1 MFGEKHDLVSELPEH
16 RERILE
22 LKATDRQFGKLYDE
36 YHELDNE
43 IWSMEEGIETPSDE
57 KETALSQGSAVQ
69 YDYEDGI
76 ISASPQAGK
85 HSPDPRSEVPLPA
98 R

>member
-22 LKATDRQFGKLYDE
+22 LKATDEQFGKLYDE

-57 KETALSQGSAVQ
+57 VLEELKKKRLYLKDQLFS
-69 YDYEDGI
+69 I
-76 ISASPQAGK
+76 IMKS
-85 HSPDPRSEVPLPA
+85 D
-98 R
+98 

>member
-22 LKATDRQFGKLYDE
+22 LKATDSQFGKLYDE
-36 YHELDNE
+36 YHKLDNE

-57 KETALSQGSAVQ
+57 VLEELKKKRLYLKDQLFSMIMKTE
-69 YDYEDGI
+69 
-76 ISASPQAGK
+76 
-85 HSPDPRSEVPLPA
+85 
-98 R
+98 